1 METKRYSGTVEAGTG
16 YANVLGFRTVNI
28 PLSDESIEGVYAA
41 RVTVSAEGGSASGG
55 KEGEEPYMAAAFA
68 NQRRKILEAHILD
81 FNDDLSGATITID
94 LIEKIRETKK
104 FDTEPQLRAAI
115 ADDVE
120 KVRAYFKPNLD
131 PSP

>member
-1 METKRYSGTVEAGTG
+1 MEPKRYSGTIEAGSG
-16 YANVLGFRTVNI
+16 YAAVLGFRTVNI
-28 PLSDESIEGVYAA
+28 PLTDESIEGVYAA
-41 RVTVSAEGGSASGG
+41 RVTV

-81 FNDDLSGATITID
+81 FNDDLGGMSITIE
-94 LIEKIRETKK
+94 LVEKIRETKK

-120 KVRAYFKPNLD
+120 KVRAYFKK
-131 PSP
+131 S

>member
-1 METKRYSGTVEAGTG
+1 MDQKRYTGVVEQGTG

-41 RVTVSAEGGSASGG
+41 RVTV
-55 KEGEEPYMAAAFA
+55 KEGKAPYMAVAFA

-81 FNDDLSGATITID
+81 FNDDLGGMSITIE
-94 LIEKIRETKK
+94 LCEKMRETKK
-104 FDTEPQLRAAI
+104 FDTEPELRAAI

-120 KVRAYFKPNLD
+120 KVRAYFKKG
-131 PSP
+131 

>member
-1 METKRYSGTVEAGTG
+1 MESKRYTGTIERGSG
-16 YANVLGFRTVNI
+16 YAAVLGFRTINI
-28 PLSDESIEGVYAA
+28 PLTDGSIEGVYAA
-41 RVTVSAEGGSASGG
+41 RVTV

-81 FNDDLSGATITID
+81 FPPEGGSASGGQDDLGGMPITIE
-94 LIEKIRETKK
+94 LVEKIRETKK

-120 KVRAYFKPNLD
+120 KVRAYFKKD
-131 PSP
+131 

>member
-1 METKRYSGTVEAGTG
+1 MESKRYTGTIERGSG
-16 YANVLGFRTVNI
+16 YAGELGFPTVNI
-28 PLSDESIEGVYAA
+28 PLADNISGIYAA
-41 RVTVSAEGGSASGG
+41 RVIV
-55 KEGEEPYMAAAFA
+55 KEGETSYMAAVFA

-81 FNDDLSGATITID
+81 FPPEGGSASGGQDDLSGATITID

-120 KVRAYFKPNLD
+120 KVRAYFQKTQV
-131 PSP
+131 

>member
-1 METKRYSGTVEAGTG
+1 MESKRYTGTIEQGSG
-16 YANVLGFRTVNI
+16 YAGVLGFRTVNI
-28 PLSDESIEGVYAA
+28 PLTDDLIDGVYAA
-41 RVTVSAEGGSASGG
+41 RVTV

-81 FNDDLSGATITID
+81 FDNDLSGMPITIE

-120 KVRAYFKPNLD
+120 KV
-131 PSP
+131 